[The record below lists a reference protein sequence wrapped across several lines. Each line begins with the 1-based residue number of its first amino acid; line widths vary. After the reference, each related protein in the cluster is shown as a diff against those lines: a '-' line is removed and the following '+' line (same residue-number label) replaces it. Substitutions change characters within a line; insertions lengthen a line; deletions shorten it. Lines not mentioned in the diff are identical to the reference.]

1 MSGGISVEIWQVVG
15 FALIVTVI
23 AVVLK
28 KISPEIAV
36 QLTILAVVT
45 IFLLLLDKIK
55 IVIELLQNLA
65 DQANIN
71 SYYLVIVLK
80 IVGIAYLAEFG
91 AEICRDAG
99 EGALAVKVEMAA
111 KIAVLVLAIPVI
123 LAILESLVRLV
134 M

>member
-1 MSGGISVEIWQVVG
+1 MEIWQIVG
-15 FALIVTVI
+15 FALIVTVLG
-23 AVVLK
+23 VVLR
-28 KISPEIAV
+28 KISPEVSV

-55 IVIELLQNLA
+55 IVIDLLQNLA
-65 DQANIN
+65 DQAGIN

-80 IVGIAYLAEFG
+80 IVGIAYVAEFG
-91 AEICRDAG
+91 AEICKDAG
-99 EGALAVKVEMAA
+99 EGALALKVEMAA
-111 KIAVLVLAIPVI
+111 KIAVLILAIPVI